1 MSPRA
6 ALTVRPIRFTDDIPA
21 WQRVLRSLGAVLLS
35 EHPGWFVYQLGAGRL
50 ALHAASG
57 SDQSAGTTALG
68 FETGMPVAEAVAAA
82 ASRGVPVELGQ
93 TGHGEAGIVRAADGT
108 SFTLDAS
115 TPDPEERGA
124 GSSPLAVLPIWHA
137 PRPRVALDVLDGLGM
152 RRRVIE
158 EDGSWV
164 DLTARAGGLHG
175 VQRSE
180 EVGAEL
186 SFELT
191 GDVSVLQDSLAAAG
205 VEALLHEE
213 SFGRSLRIT
222 DPDGGS
228 PVWVV
233 ERQPDLYS
241 YALSEM

>member
-1 MSPRA
+1 MIWRRA
-6 ALTVRPIRFTDDIPA
+6 APSLVTVGA
-21 WQRVLRSLGAVLLS
+21 LLLALGALVD
-35 EHPGWFVYQLGAGRL
+35 L
-50 ALHAASG
+50 AEGDPVSAAWLICY
-57 SDQSAGTTALG
+57 AAL
-68 FETGMPVAEAVAAA
+68 
-82 ASRGVPVELGQ
+82 
-93 TGHGEAGIVRAADGT
+93 
-108 SFTLDAS
+108 
-115 TPDPEERGA
+115 
-124 GSSPLAVLPIWHA
+124 
-137 PRPRVALDVLDGLGM
+137 LDVLDGLGM

-175 VQRSE
+175 VHRSE

-191 GDVSVLQDSLAAAG
+191 GDVSVLQEELAAAG

-213 SFGRSLRIT
+213 AFGRSLRIT